1 MAAGKVTTGFSKPYV
16 AIYAASGGTIT
27 YSSGQLLGRG
37 RSMSLS
43 VESSSD
49 NDFYADNIVAES
61 AAGSFTGGTLTV
73 AIDGLLPATE
83 KLIYGL
89 PAATGGWTEVGDS
102 TSIPYVA
109 VGAIY
114 RHQSDGV
121 VSYTPVIFPKCKFG
135 MPSMEAATQE
145 AEINWQEQSLEA
157 SIFRADDSNHNWK
170 LIGDPETSES
180 AAEAALKTKLG
191 IS

>member
-16 AIYAASGGTIT
+16 ALYAASGGTIT
-27 YSSGQLLGRG
+27 YTSGQALGRG
-37 RSMSLS
+37 RSMSVS

-49 NDFYADNIVAES
+49 NNFYADNVIAES
-61 AAGSFTGGTLTV
+61 AAGTFTNGTVTV
-73 AIDGLLPATE
+73 AIDGLLPSTE

-89 PAATGGWTEVGDS
+89 PAASGGWTEVGDS
-102 TSIPYVA
+102 AVIPYVA

-121 VSYTPVIFPKCKFG
+121 VTYTPVIFPKCKFA
-135 MPSMEAATQE
+135 MPTMDASTQE
-145 AEINWQEQSLEA
+145 AEIAWQEQSLEA
-157 SIFRADDSNHNWK
+157 TIFRADDSNHNWK
-170 LIGDPETSES
+170 LLGDPEDTET